1 MLIWL
6 YDLPN
11 SCIVLLFGMIGA
23 TLAVGMPF
31 LREKLLRIQVP
42 PDQCEATRNALT
54 VTIGFTGL
62 VLAFSLVQAQI
73 NLRNLETQVGA
84 EAHNIA
90 QMDRFLVRFGDPE
103 NGVLRGS
110 LRDYADS
117 IVKDEWPQLRKGNPS
132 ERTTALFRPFSR
144 GIFAIDPM
152 PGRQSLIYT
161 EMLKKADELAADR
174 KARLVAA
181 SRLKLPSIF
190 WEIIIFLLLT
200 LLVLASFSESK
211 LSLTRVV
218 ALGGE
223 GFGLALLVAF
233 VFICDQPLKGHT
245 SVSPDPIIKVIA
257 EMQGRTS

>member
-1 MLIWL
+1 M
-6 YDLPN
+6 
-11 SCIVLLFGMIGA
+11 G
-23 TLAVGMPF
+23 T
-31 LREKLLRIQVP
+31 
-42 PDQCEATRNALT
+42 
-54 VTIGFTGL
+54 
-62 VLAFSLVQAQI
+62 
-73 NLRNLETQVGA
+73 

-161 EMLKKADELAADR
+161 EMLKKADELALDR

-190 WEIIIFLLLT
+190 WEIIVFLLLT
-200 LLVLASFSESK
+200 LMLLASFSESK

-233 VFICDQPLKGHT
+233 VFICDQPFKGHT

-257 EMQGRTS
+257 EMQGRAS